1 MADLSDADKRILL
14 GADYKRA
21 EARRDAELGTTDQTR
36 LAQSQKNKAEAL
48 VTGAIGIG
56 IVAFVIG
63 FANYFSR
70 GTPYNSKLVIGCI
83 VVVLAS
89 AAVVVFMRSRKA
101 G

>member
-1 MADLSDADKRILL
+1 M
-14 GADYKRA
+14 
-21 EARRDAELGTTDQTR
+21 
-36 LAQSQKNKAEAL
+36 
-48 VTGAIGIG
+48 TGAIGIG

-70 GTPYNSKLVIGCI
+70 GTPYNLKLVIGCV